1 MEYKYS
7 FLGIIPLKKVKFST
21 KLEHEYI
28 QNFKILQASFD
39 KLQVEKVKK
48 LSFFFTLSVTEKKQ
62 FITIHQCLTASFQR
76 VEI

>member
-39 KLQVEKVKK
+39 KLQVEKVET
-48 LSFFFTLSVTEKKQ
+48 LFFFYIICKWKKK
-62 FITIHQCLTASFQR
+62 FITIHQFPTASFQR